1 MEFKFELHTTLSEQ
15 LYISV
20 DISNITLEQLHNKI
34 FETIEKNTIFNKED
48 ILDIF
53 VNDTLSSYTMSIP
66 CDGCLVKDFIP
77 MNRFYFPFSST
88 TKNTYTLYAIDRM
101 YRERIQ
107 PPQAPNKRE
116 IKTSH
121 MGGFVETIKEM
132 LSFT

>member
-20 DISNITLEQLHNKI
+20 DISKITLEQLHNKI

-77 MNRFYFPFSST
+77 RR
-88 TKNTYTLYAIDRM
+88 L
-101 YRERIQ
+101 
-107 PPQAPNKRE
+107 
-116 IKTSH
+116 
-121 MGGFVETIKEM
+121 
-132 LSFT
+132 